1 MNINYLFKIINSKI
15 NVGISEFLLC
25 SFIVHSS
32 LTWRRI
38 DSLTIE
44 IENELLHII
53 QAEDSATGKSKHFA
67 Y

>member
-1 MNINYLFKIINSKI
+1 MNINYLFKIIHSKI

-25 SFIVHSS
+25 SFIIHSS

-44 IENELLHII
+44 IATELLHIV
-53 QAEDSATGKSKHFA
+53 QAEDFATDKSKHFA